1 MESISKLINES
12 KYVDICVAK
21 TEKVHNLCGVFSS
34 SISESINT
42 MIESD
47 IHKIGYLLKNNNTK
61 MIEFLN
67 DDEFMNINNKE
78 DYSNS
83 LSFISKNNNSNK

>member
-1 MESISKLINES
+1 
-12 KYVDICVAK
+12 
-21 TEKVHNLCGVFSS
+21 
-34 SISESINT
+34 
-42 MIESD
+42 MIKSD

-61 MIEFLN
+61 MIEFQN

-83 LSFISKNNNSNK
+83 LIFISKNNNSNK